1 MRSVEKALAKGWSFG
16 VKRIEG
22 DWRNKRV
29 EVEMES
35 TPQKLVKLPKTAKM
49 KQVNEKCHYLVTEW
63 GALLT
68 CSVR

>member
-16 VKRIEG
+16 GKRIEG

-35 TPQKLVKLPKTAKM
+35 TPQK
-49 KQVNEKCHYLVTEW
+49 
-63 GALLT
+63 
-68 CSVR
+68 SVATVEDSKDSKWEAGE

>member
-1 MRSVEKALAKGWSFG
+1 MRSVERALAKGWSFG

-35 TPQKLVKLPKTAKM
+35 TPQKSVGTAEDSKDS
-49 KQVNEKCHYLVTEW
+49 KWEAGE
-63 GALLT
+63 
-68 CSVR
+68 